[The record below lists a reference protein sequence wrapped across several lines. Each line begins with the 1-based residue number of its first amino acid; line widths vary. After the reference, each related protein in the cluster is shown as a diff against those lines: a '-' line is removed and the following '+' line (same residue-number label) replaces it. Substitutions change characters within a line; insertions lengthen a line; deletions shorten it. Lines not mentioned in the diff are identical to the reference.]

1 MSFSIAMVSLFYK
14 QNLSSV
20 DEKLLLVKSYIEHEF
35 IDELD
40 DLNVEKEV
48 KEFSIKN
55 LYVSVYTYD
64 KSFKLLKTNRNID
77 EVPKIKVIL
86 KGTNDIFTIKN
97 DTTSYRVVRTHLNA
111 TKKNIYIEVVTTL
124 EDKIDLQLKNLEYTL
139 IILVPIVF
147 FVALLIGY
155 LIIKNLLKPVKNVI
169 DEVQSI
175 SVEELDKRIKNID
188 SDDEIEELIDTFN
201 AMLTRIE
208 NSFSKIKQFSNDASH
223 ELKTPLTVIRGEL
236 ELALRKERSVSEYQN
251 IMQSLLEETKQLQE
265 LIDNLLFLSQEN
277 ENNLQEKFEEVELE
291 EVIFDLIIDYQ
302 KIAKEKDI
310 NIISK
315 DINPT
320 TINANKTLLSIMIG
334 NIINNSIKYSHQ
346 SSIIKIEL
354 KDNRLVIKDY
364 GMGMDKKTLQSLFDR
379 FYRDD
384 NARTRGGYG
393 LGLSIVKKIVQI
405 YGFHIKVESEL
416 SQYSKFIITF

>member
-77 EVPKIKVIL
+77 EVPKIKVIP

-111 TKKNIYIEVVTTL
+111 TNKNIYIEVVTTL

-346 SSIIKIEL
+346 SSIIEIEL